1 MKRIKR
7 KQLKEDEFV
16 TTVNKIMRFL
26 QKRTKEIVAFVV
38 LILFAIL
45 VFIRIRL
52 IKAHQSENES
62 QVLAQIF
69 SLGSELNNNPE
80 NVEKL
85 EELAGSG
92 RFSRVACVV
101 LATHWVG
108 KGELEKAKA
117 SLEKMNKSPK
127 DIFYYQAQDLLAQIL
142 SKQKN
147 YDKAIEIYTKI
158 EEENPE
164 EYSLA
169 VILFHRAEVLEE
181 KGETEEALAFYKR
194 VQEEFPQSY
203 YSLDASKKIRELEVK
218 K

>member
-16 TTVNKIMRFL
+16 TTVNKLMRFL
-26 QKRTKEIVAFVV
+26 QERIKEIVAFVV
-38 LILFAIL
+38 LILFVIVA
-45 VFIRIRL
+45 FTGIRL
-52 IKAHQSENES
+52 IKARQSKKES

-69 SLGSELNNNPE
+69 NIGSELNNNPE
-80 NVEKL
+80 NADKL

-92 RFSRVACVV
+92 RFSRVAYIV
-101 LATHWVG
+101 LATHWVE
-108 KGELEKAKA
+108 KGELEKAEA

-127 DIFYYQAQDLLAQIL
+127 DIFYYQAQDLLAQIH

-147 YDKAIEIYTKI
+147 YDKAIEIYKKI
-158 EEENPE
+158 EEENPK

-181 KGETEEALAFYKR
+181 KGEIEGALAFYKR
-194 VQEEFPQSY
+194 VQEEFPQAY
-203 YSLDASKKIRELEVK
+203 YSLDASRKIRELEAK